1 MIYFDYGTETLDK
14 WYEAYQKKVDAL
26 IEKAGYISGENWKT
40 MKFEGDD
47 HSEKSW
53 SRRLDIPLKFLLGQ
67 DPVI

>member
-40 MKFEGDD
+40 MKFEGTIIQ
-47 HSEKSW
+47 KSHGHAGW
-53 SRRLDIPLKFLLGQ
+53 IFR
-67 DPVI
+67 